1 MTKWIKIAF
10 RNILKNRRR
19 SFVTIIAIAVGF
31 SAVIFFG
38 GYKERA
44 YSGIR
49 RGAIRGEGLG
59 HLTIYKKGGLEKG
72 YGDPEQYMFDRTEI
86 QQVVDLTEEEDAVLL
101 ATPKMDISG
110 LVSNGHTSR
119 IFAGQAVIPH
129 DAIMISGNLGR
140 SRVASGKDLSDQ
152 HKHGVVVAEGLAK
165 KLDLQPGSGAVVM
178 TTTLAGQM
186 NLLDVDVAGI
196 YRSRSKATNERGIR
210 LPLGIAQR
218 LYDTDKADR
227 IVVLLEGWEK
237 TEPVRKH
244 LQKKISEAGLD
255 CEIKSW
261 DVLSRSYSAVK
272 KMFDAIFGFIFII
285 VFTVVVMSVVNTMGM
300 TVLERTRE
308 IGTLR
313 ALGLKR
319 RGVALLFSIEGS
331 MIGFLGSVTGL
342 IINIIIWV
350 LIGVMKPTVT
360 YPGSSTPS
368 PFSVSLL
375 PDLILQLTFF
385 FTFISLIAAILPA
398 RRAARQNIVDAL
410 GHV

>member
-1 MTKWIKIAF
+1 MIKWIKIAF

-19 SFVTIIAIAVGF
+19 SFVTIMAIAVGF

-38 GYKERA
+38 GYKESV

-59 HLTIYKKGGLEKG
+59 HLTIYKKGWLEKG
-72 YGDPEQYMFDRTEI
+72 YADPEKYMFGKMEI
-86 QQVVDLTEEEDAVLL
+86 QQIIDITQEEEAVIL

-119 IFAGQAVIPH
+119 IFVGQAVIPSG
-129 DAIMISGNLGR
+129 AKTISGDRVG
-140 SRVASGKDLSDQ
+140 SRMSNGMDLSDQ
-152 HKHGVVVAEGLAK
+152 KKQGVIVAKGLAG
-165 KLDLQPGSGAVVM
+165 KLDLEPGGGAVVM
-178 TTTLAGQM
+178 ATTLNGQM
-186 NLLDVDVAGI
+186 NLLDIDVAGI
-196 YRSRSKATNERGIR
+196 YQSRSKANNERGMR
-210 LPLGIAQR
+210 FHLAFAR
-218 LYDTDKADR
+218 SLYDTDKADR
-227 IVVLLEGWEK
+227 IVVLLDGWQK
-237 TEPVRKH
+237 TERVRRQ
-244 LQKKISEAGLD
+244 LLKILHEAGLD
-255 CEIKSW
+255 CEIKTW
-261 DVLSRSYSAVK
+261 DTLSRSYSGVK

-319 RGVALLFSIEGS
+319 RGVAVLFSIEGS
-331 MIGFLGSVTGL
+331 MIGFLGSIMGL
-342 IINIIIWV
+342 IIIIIIWA
-350 LIGVMKPTVT
+350 LIGIIKPTVI
-360 YPGSSTPS
+360 YPGSSSPS

-375 PDLILQLTFF
+375 PDLIIQLTLF
-385 FTFISLIAAILPA
+385 FTFISLLAAILPA